1 MGSRSTI
8 RSRIL
13 VGGNVG
19 DRVEAEAC
27 QRNVE
32 PVAAAGH
39 PLDRHDVD
47 VLLQLVERRFTDRR
61 AEEFHQRRAVD
72 GVFDRAL
79 GQGGEA
85 GWRWRGRG
93 RCCGRRFAGML
104 KDVARC
110 GGEDQRKSAGELLG
124 KC

>member
-13 VGGNVG
+13 AGGNVG

-32 PVAAAGH
+32 PVSGRT

-47 VLLQLVERRFTDRR
+47 VLLQLVKRRFTDRR
-61 AEEFHQRRAVD
+61 AEEFHHRRAVD
-72 GVFDRAL
+72 GVFHRAL
-79 GQGGEA
+79 GQGGGLA
-85 GWRWRGRG
+85 RALALALALLWTAFRGL
-93 RCCGRRFAGML
+93 L
-104 KDVARC
+104 KDVAQC